1 MATRL
6 STPKDLRPIQTGSN
20 MLSNDDGHESAN
32 GASSSIRSSSPRSRS
47 DANSPGLTLSPVDSD
62 LLSPTSRKMVRTP
75 SSRSTCELESIFEES
90 EETSVSSHCSSL
102 SLAGPLSSDILAL
115 RLVDGNP
122 LNTLYVSQ
130 SNIPFYKVTTT
141 AKRRDMTTCVKRIQ
155 PSLSSLT
162 RKIHHGRRHFL
173 DGKRHGI
180 GGGGNAEASM
190 LEEELV
196 ATIEWKQTLLLQT
209 PKDAHVTLNIEGAE
223 CYHVPASKYL
233 KRRWPFSSTRVFR
246 TTAGEDCRWNLAS
259 LTPKLYNAR
268 NERLAKYSRPH
279 VPSGSALSSKEAVIE
294 VSNDVSME
302 LLDEI
307 IISFV
312 STTLL

>member
-1 MATRL
+1 MATRGSRL
-6 STPKDLRPIQTGSN
+6 KDLHSIENRTTMHLDDAASQGSHKSNTTNSSTPQ
-20 MLSNDDGHESAN
+20 
-32 GASSSIRSSSPRSRS
+32 SPS
-47 DANSPGLTLSPVDSD
+47 DAYSPGLTVDSNFLSPN
-62 LLSPTSRKMVRTP
+62 LHLKMIRTP
-75 SSRSTCELESIFEES
+75 SSRSTSELESIFEES
-90 EETSVSSHCSSL
+90 EETSLSSHCSSL
-102 SLAGPLSSDILAL
+102 SLNGPLSSNVLAL
-115 RLVDGNP
+115 RLVDVNP

-130 SNIPFYKVTTT
+130 SNIPFYRVVTT

-162 RKIHHGRRHFL
+162 RKIRHGRQQFL
-173 DGKRHGI
+173 DGKRHG
-180 GGGGNAEASM
+180 GGKDPFAEASTM
-190 LEEELV
+190 EEELI

-209 PKDAHVTLNIEGAE
+209 PKDARVTLNIEGSQ
-223 CYHVPASKYL
+223 CHGVPASKYL

-279 VPSGSALSSKEAVIE
+279 VPSGSTFSSKDAVVE

-312 STTLL
+312 STILV